1 MENEGLEN
9 VGVVSRV
16 DNTSEK
22 SNTGK
27 IARMENE
34 GLENVG
40 GFNKGRKCRS
50 GKCDTGKIVRMENKG
65 LENVGGFGRVENTGV
80 NKAIRAKLQGWKMKD
95 WKMWE

>member
-40 GFNKGRKCRS
+40 VVSRVGKCRS
-50 GKCDTGKIVRMENKG
+50 KPYGTPTGDYTEKALCYTSHYSSDSIKCLLLHYNSGSLCFCTLVDC
-65 LENVGGFGRVENTGV
+65 
-80 NKAIRAKLQGWKMKD
+80 
-95 WKMWE
+95 